1 MPTPRATRESLSAEF
16 AALRDTKFLK
26 CAAKGQEDPE
36 KPGSLSNAT
45 KVSVEFACGHSH
57 WVRLVNFRASVSR
70 WRKAGQPTQ
79 CKDCGAKQ
87 SGQSR
92 SLTLSELQVEFDG
105 KLAGAQ
111 IIRYVPKGQP
121 NPEKP
126 GEKMTANKALV
137 SYRCGHESYVT
148 PGNLRKAVDLWTKNN
163 KGGKCSDCATK
174 ALTVEEVQVRVPQH
188 VVHETCIAGGI
199 RSDGMIATNTQANVT
214 YSCCSKKAWANV
226 GDLEKGQTCFDC
238 RVLLGPVSWPRLRK
252 DPNWALEVVFVY
264 LVEGKDSDGVDIIK
278 VGLGKS
284 DRLTQHGRV
293 GLKPLLKIEC
303 CRFVAF
309 AIEQDVKSRYS
320 EFAFEPSISDP
331 NWAGK
336 TECVEGAPIDDVKH
350 YIEQH
355 PAHDLPKDEDLVVE
369 MITTLESR
377 QQPAVLSDP
386 NYPK

>member
-1 MPTPRATRESLSAEF
+1 MPPPRATRESLSAEF
-16 AALRDTKFLK
+16 AALRDTTFLK
-26 CAAKGQEDPE
+26 CAANGHPDPE

-45 KVSVEFACGHSH
+45 KVFVKFACGHSH
-57 WVRLVNFRASVSR
+57 WVRLTNFRASALR
-70 WRKAGQPTQ
+70 LKEAGQPTQ
-79 CKDCGAKQ
+79 CQDCGAEQ
-87 SGQSR
+87 SGRSR
-92 SLTLSELQVEFDG
+92 SLTLPELKDVFDG

-111 IIRYVPKGQP
+111 IINYVPKGQP

-126 GEKMTANKALV
+126 GEKMTASKALV
-137 SYRCGHESYVT
+137 SYPCGHKSYVT
-148 PGNLRKAVDLWTKNN
+148 PDNLRKAVDSWTKSN
-163 KGGKCSDCATK
+163 KGGECSDCATK
-174 ALTVEEVQVRVPQH
+174 ALTVEGVQARVPQH

-214 YSCCSKKAWANV
+214 YSCCSKKDWANV

-238 RVLLGPVSWPRLRK
+238 RVLPGLVRWPRLRGNPK
-252 DPNWALEVVFVY
+252 WALEVVFVY
-264 LVEGKDSDGVDIIK
+264 LVAGKDSDGVDIIK
-278 VGLGKS
+278 VGLGKR
-284 DRLTQHGRV
+284 DRLTKHRRV

-336 TECVEGAPIDDVKH
+336 TECFEGAPIDDVKH
-350 YIEQH
+350 YIKEH

-369 MITTLESR
+369 TITTLESR
-377 QQPAVLSDP
+377 KQPADLSDP